1 MSSASQA
8 PYLPLSRDYRV
19 LSSESTS
26 EGLRVSVEVLGERTE
41 CPYCQGREIGKWSK
55 RSMVCLDLPFKG
67 QPAAFHVEIK
77 RYRCKRCERSFSQS
91 LPEISETRAM
101 TQRLLLWIGQ
111 EGQVR
116 TFISIA
122 EDIGADEKTVRN
134 AFGDFV
140 KMLEEAV
147 HIKTPTHMAILEIT
161 ALHKPRVAVLNVQ
174 ARTLVELLAKPN
186 KITLHGYLGGLQDA
200 RDVRFASVGLSATV
214 HEAASHNLPQALVFI
229 DKPHVM
235 ALAASG
241 LLLAR
246 DGLRAKVS
254 KAILLKAHSA
264 LSPAE
269 AGKLAEAFASC
280 PVLGEV
286 YRVKEALQ
294 AVYSEALAPELARA
308 RIEALLSGL
317 SSEAR
322 PWLSGLTD
330 AWAQWE
336 GPMLNYF
343 KPGAGEASIDH
354 LGDLSSIGRAVDAFG
369 RGYAFEAVRCKLLF
383 PPRIPMF
390 SFTGRGLSLQSLL
403 AKSAD

>member
-186 KITLHGYLGGLQDA
+186 KITLHGYLGGLQDELETLLGVQI
-200 RDVRFASVGLSATV
+200 DVCTPAD
-214 HEAASHNLPQALVFI
+214 LPPKF
-229 DKPHVM
+229 
-235 ALAASG
+235 
-241 LLLAR
+241 
-246 DGLRAKVS
+246 RAQV
-254 KAILLKAHSA
+254 
-264 LSPAE
+264 
-269 AGKLAEAFASC
+269 LAEA
-280 PVLGEV
+280 
-286 YRVKEALQ
+286 
-294 AVYSEALAPELARA
+294 
-308 RIEALLSGL
+308 
-317 SSEAR
+317 
-322 PWLSGLTD
+322 
-330 AWAQWE
+330 
-336 GPMLNYF
+336 
-343 KPGAGEASIDH
+343 
-354 LGDLSSIGRAVDAFG
+354 
-369 RGYAFEAVRCKLLF
+369 
-383 PPRIPMF
+383 
-390 SFTGRGLSLQSLL
+390 QSL
-403 AKSAD
+403 